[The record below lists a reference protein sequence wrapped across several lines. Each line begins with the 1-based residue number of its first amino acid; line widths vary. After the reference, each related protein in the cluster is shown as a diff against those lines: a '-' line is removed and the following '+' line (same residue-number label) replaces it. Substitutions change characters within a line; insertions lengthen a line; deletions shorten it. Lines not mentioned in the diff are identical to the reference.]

1 MWLRDLSFVDRFATI
16 LKPGEVINEVD
27 RWVKVHTNGVI
38 KQILSHESIETIRG
52 STLMLANATDS
63 FQVLR
68 LPYVEDQRQF
78 STYIYLPNDKEG
90 LSALLE
96 KIGSTPGF
104 IDNHIPHH
112 RVSVGA
118 FGIPKFK
125 FSFEFE
131 ASDVLK
137 DMGLTSPFTRGE
149 GTEAAAVS
157 FADLLTCS
165 ACQSRKPDFIADHP
179 FMFTVREDKSGVV
192 VFMGQVL
199 DPSKH

>member
-38 KQILSHESIETIRG
+38 KQILSHESIETI
-52 STLMLANATDS
+52 
-63 FQVLR
+63 Q
-68 LPYVEDQRQF
+68 DQRQF